1 MDETLAGDEPNL
13 PSTSSAKRRPP
24 PPPKEKPDF
33 GQYVKRLKR
42 NLGILSEM
50 YEEANPGLR
59 RHLQKAFEASIYK
72 ADLSDLHKTR
82 VEQLTGATNGE
93 VQASGTAIP
102 EL

>member
-24 PPPKEKPDF
+24 PPKEKPDF

-42 NLGILSEM
+42 NLGILSDM
-50 YEEANPGLR
+50 YEDANPDLR
-59 RHLQKAFEASIYK
+59 RHLQMAFEASIYK

-82 VEQLTGATNGE
+82 VEQLTWATNGE
-93 VQASGTAIP
+93 VQASDTTIP